1 MASKLPTV
9 AIIGQANVGKS
20 SLFNRMVRAQQA
32 IVAREAGTTRDN
44 VLGRVEHD
52 FHQFWLVDTAGLK
65 DPNDEFEASIQEQI
79 TEAADAADV
88 IMVVVDST
96 QYVSDQDRFV
106 AKKALRSKKPVILI
120 LNKDDLKGNLPPDE
134 FKRLGIK
141 TILRTSAEH
150 NRGIVEVLDE
160 IVTHIPAK
168 SEETPD
174 EVLRVALI
182 GRPNV
187 GKSNLFN
194 SLAGKQQA
202 LVANI
207 AGTTRDVNRVAIRY
221 GGRDIEL
228 LDTAGMRKPGKQEVG
243 IEKFSVLRTL
253 QAIEEADVCFLLMD
267 VNELN
272 TQLDQRLAGIIDE
285 AGKGMVIVISK
296 WDSVEGKDAYTRD
309 ALAPSIARTFNF
321 TPWAPLIFTSSVTG
335 QNVTKLFDLALD
347 IDARRKQTTKTR
359 VLNDML
365 QDAVQKHPP
374 AGLKNT
380 HPKLRYMVQT
390 DTAPPWFVIYGSNLK
405 FVHWSY
411 KRYLERLL
419 RETYN
424 YAGTPLKLSFRDEK
438 QIKANKERVA
448 QGKAPVT
455 KAYKKAK
462 EAERAEQAEK
472 EARDK

>member
-44 VLGRVEHD
+44 VLGRVEHKY
-52 FHQFWLVDTAGLK
+52 HNFWLVDTAGLK

-79 TEAADAADV
+79 TEAAEAADV
-88 IMVVVDST
+88 ILVVVDSS

-106 AKKALRSKKPVILI
+106 AKKALRSKKPVILVT
-120 LNKDDLKGNLPPDE
+120 NKADLKESLPVDE

-150 NRGIVEVLDE
+150 NQGVVDVLDE
-160 IVTHIPAK
+160 IVTHIPARH
-168 SEETPD
+168 ED
-174 EVLRVALI
+174 ESDNILRIALI

-194 SLAGKQQA
+194 TLAGKQQA
-202 LVANI
+202 IVANI
-207 AGTTRDVNRVAIRY
+207 AGTTRDVNRVALRY

-253 QAIEEADVCFLLMD
+253 QAIEEADICFLLMD
-267 VNELN
+267 VNEMN

-285 AGKGMVIVISK
+285 AGKGMALVISK
-296 WDSVEGKDAYTRD
+296 WDSVEGKDAFTRD
-309 ALAPSIARTFNF
+309 ALAPKIAHTFNF

-347 IDARRKQTTKTR
+347 IDARRKQETKTR
-359 VLNDML
+359 VLNDLL
-365 QDAVQKHPP
+365 QKAVQKHPP

-390 DTAPPWFVIYGSNLK
+390 DKNPPWFVIYGSNLK

-424 YAGTPLKLSFRDEK
+424 FAGTPVSS
-438 QIKANKERVA
+438 
-448 QGKAPVT
+448 T
-455 KAYKKAK
+455 K
-462 EAERAEQAEK
+462 
-472 EARDK
+472 

>member
-44 VLGRVEHD
+44 VLGRVEHKY
-52 FHQFWLVDTAGLK
+52 HQFWLVDTAGLK

-79 TEAADAADV
+79 TEAAEAADV

-106 AKKALRSKKPVILI
+106 AKKALRSKKPVILVT
-120 LNKDDLKGNLPPDE
+120 NKDDLKGNLPPDE

-141 TILRTSAEH
+141 TIIRASAEH
-150 NRGIVEVLDE
+150 NRGITEILDE
-160 IVTHIPAK
+160 IVEHIPAK

-174 EVLRVALI
+174 EVLRIALI

-194 SLAGKQQA
+194 TLAGKQQA

-207 AGTTRDVNRVAIRY
+207 AGTTRDVNRVALRY

-272 TQLDQRLAGIIDE
+272 TQLDQRLAGIIED
-285 AGKGMVIVISK
+285 AGKGMALVVSK

-309 ALAPSIARTFNF
+309 ALAPSISHTFDF
-321 TPWAPLIFTSSVTG
+321 VPWAPLIFTSSVTG

-347 IDARRKQTTKTR
+347 IEARRKQETKTR
-359 VLNDML
+359 VLNDLL
-365 QDAVQKHPP
+365 QKAVQKHPP

-390 DTAPPWFVIYGSNLK
+390 DTMPPWFVIYGSNLK
-405 FVHWSY
+405 FIHWSY

-424 YAGTPLKLSFRDEK
+424 YAGTPVRLSFRDEK
-438 QIKANKERVA
+438 QIKANKERIA

-462 EAERAEQAEK
+462 EAEKAEHDTKRAQ
-472 EARDK
+472 